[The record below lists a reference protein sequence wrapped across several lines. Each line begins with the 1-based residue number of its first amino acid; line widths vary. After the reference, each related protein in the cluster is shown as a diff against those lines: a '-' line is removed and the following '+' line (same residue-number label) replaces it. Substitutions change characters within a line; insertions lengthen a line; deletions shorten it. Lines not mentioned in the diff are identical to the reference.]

1 MMLDLVAR
9 AACLLGAGMALG
21 FAINAARADGV
32 RLGAFAAPT
41 ACTVAVAPAAPSSAP
56 AGVTATEVLAP
67 RDAAVLCSDPTALVA
82 DVRSAAR
89 FAEGHVAGAIHL
101 PCAASGRV
109 VSDAAELLGA
119 KRTLIVYGEDTADA
133 LLVAEEMRRRV
144 GRSGLRIVVIE
155 GGFARWSQANL
166 ACSSGPCPE
175 CATTP

>member
-9 AACLLGAGMALG
+9 ATCLLGAGIALG

-32 RLGAFAAPT
+32 PLGGFAAPS
-41 ACTVAVAPAAPSSAP
+41 ACTAAPAARPSAIE
-56 AGVTATEVLAP
+56 GVPVTEVLAP
-67 RDAAVLCSDPTALVA
+67 RDAALLCSDPGAVVA

-89 FAEGHVAGAIHL
+89 FAEGHVSGAIHL

-109 VSDAAELLGA
+109 VSDAAERLGG

-133 LLVAEEMRRRV
+133 LPVAEEMRRRV
-144 GRSGLRIVVIE
+144 GRSGLRIAVID
-155 GGFARWSQANL
+155 GGFTRWSEANL

-175 CATTP
+175 CAAIP

>member
-9 AACLLGAGMALG
+9 AACLLAAGMALG

-32 RLGAFAAPT
+32 RFGSFAAPS
-41 ACTVAVAPAAPSSAP
+41 ACAVATAPAAPSSAT
-56 AGVTATEVLAP
+56 AGATVTEVLAP
-67 RDAAVLCSDPTALVA
+67 PDAALLCGDPTAIVA

-109 VSDAAELLGA
+109 ASDAAELLGG

-133 LLVAEEMRRRV
+133 LPVADEMRRRV
-144 GRSGLRIVVIE
+144 GRSGLRIVVID

-166 ACSSGPCPE
+166 ACSSGPCRE
-175 CATTP
+175 CAAIH